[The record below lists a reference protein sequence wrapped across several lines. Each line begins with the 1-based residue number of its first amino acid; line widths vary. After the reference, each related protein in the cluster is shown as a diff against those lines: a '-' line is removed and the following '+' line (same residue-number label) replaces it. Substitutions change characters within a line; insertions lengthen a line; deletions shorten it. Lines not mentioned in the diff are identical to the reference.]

1 MLLFADFTL
10 AIESVVLKT
19 LYQYDKITEYLYFIR
34 EENIMATRE
43 KFSSR
48 LGFILVSAGCAI
60 GIGNVWKFPYIT
72 GMYGGAGFILMYLA
86 FLVVLGLPIMVCEFT
101 VGR

>member
-34 EENIMATRE
+34 EENIMQRE
-43 KFSSR
+43 KN
-48 LGFILVSAGCAI
+48 SAQGSDL
-60 GIGNVWKFPYIT
+60 F
-72 GMYGGAGFILMYLA
+72 
-86 FLVVLGLPIMVCEFT
+86 
-101 VGR
+101 

>member
-34 EENIMATRE
+34 EENIWQRE
-43 KFSSR
+43 KN
-48 LGFILVSAGCAI
+48 SAQGSDL
-60 GIGNVWKFPYIT
+60 F
-72 GMYGGAGFILMYLA
+72 
-86 FLVVLGLPIMVCEFT
+86 
-101 VGR
+101 

>member
-60 GIGNVWKFPYIT
+60 GIGNVWKFPWMCGQNGGGSFVLIYI
-72 GMYGGAGFILMYLA
+72 LCL
-86 FLVVLGLPIMVCEFT
+86 LVLGLP
-101 VGR
+101 R

>member
-48 LGFILVSAGCAI
+48 LGFIL
-60 GIGNVWKFPYIT
+60 
-72 GMYGGAGFILMYLA
+72 
-86 FLVVLGLPIMVCEFT
+86 
-101 VGR
+101 